1 MAENQYVRLW
11 EELKKYFRLQI
22 DYTRLT
28 AVEKCS
34 LLLSA
39 IAVVLVTGLL
49 CACALFYLSFALASV
64 LEHWIGVEW
73 VAYLIVGGVFAVL
86 LLLIYAFRKRLIVD
100 PVTRFVTRLF
110 LDKK

>member
-28 AVEKCS
+28 AVEKFS

-39 IAVVLVTGLL
+39 AAVTLVVVLL
-49 CACALFYLSFALASV
+49 CACALFYLSFALACV
-64 LEHWIGVEW
+64 LEQWFGVEW
-73 VAYLIVGGVFAVL
+73 AAYLVVGGIFALVL
-86 LLLIYAFRKRLIVD
+86 LIIFVFRKQLIVN
-100 PVTRFVTRLF
+100 PVTRYITRLF

>member
-1 MAENQYVRLW
+1 MW

-28 AVEKCS
+28 AVEKIS

-39 IAVVLVTGLL
+39 IAVVLVGGLL
-49 CACALFYLSFALASV
+49 CACALFYLSLALASV
-64 LEHWIGVEW
+64 LSDKLGVEW
-73 VAYLIVGGVFAVL
+73 AANLIVGGVFLVL
-86 LLLIYAFRKRLIVD
+86 LLLAYAFRRQLIID